1 MDSMRKKT
9 IYGCERK
16 GKGPRKLFI
25 HFWFLNHYLKQF
37 LVLPPNN
44 GFAHVG
50 YLHKEPRSIRL
61 YT

>member
-1 MDSMRKKT
+1 MDNMRKKT

-37 LVLPPNN
+37 LVLPPKN

-50 YLHKEPRSIRL
+50 YLQG
-61 YT
+61 T